1 MDRDIELRHLRYFLA
16 VAEELHFG
24 RAAQRLN
31 LAQPPLSQQIRKL
44 EEILGYP
51 LFVRTSRAVRL
62 TAAGEVFL
70 DRARRTLRNVQEDID
85 EARSI
90 GRGDVGFLRVGFIGS
105 SMLTPLPEVLG
116 SYRQQYPRVQLQL
129 QESYSAGLEQAL
141 LKGTLDAGFLRDG
154 DPTQGLTIEP
164 LFSEA
169 YVAVVPRTHS
179 LAANKVI
186 SAGQLRDEPFVLFH
200 PANGK
205 LAYERTVSLCLEH
218 GYRPRVVQEAP
229 QWLTIL
235 RLIGAGLG
243 VTIAPECVRQIAS
256 PHAVCLTLRGAK
268 VHSQIELAY
277 RTNDDRAIL
286 RSFAQIARNSF
297 RGKDESTKDKKA
309 RKTGDRTAAKEQM
322 H

>member
-1 MDRDIELRHLRYFLA
+1 MDRDIELRHLRYFVA

-24 RAAQRLN
+24 RAAQRLH

-62 TAAGEVFL
+62 TSAGSVFL

-105 SMLTPLPEVLG
+105 SMLTPLPAMLG
-116 SYRQQYPRVQLQL
+116 QYRHQYPKVQLL
-129 QESYSAGLEQAL
+129 LSESFSSSLGQSL
-141 LKGTLDAGFLRDG
+141 LKGTLDAAFLRDG
-154 DPTQGLTIEP
+154 DPTPGLTIEP

-169 YVAVVPRTHS
+169 YVAVLPHTHP
-179 LAANKVI
+179 LAQRRSI
-186 SAGQLRDEPFVLFH
+186 SAALLRDEPFVFFS
-200 PANGK
+200 PAAGK
-205 LAYERTVSLCLEH
+205 LAYERTISLCLEH
-218 GYRPRVVQEAP
+218 GFRPNVVQEAP

-256 PHAVCLTLRGAK
+256 PHVACLSLRGAK
-268 VHSQIELAY
+268 VRSRIELAY
-277 RTNDDRAIL
+277 RSDDDRAIL
-286 RSFAQIARNSF
+286 HSFAEIARRSFS
-297 RGKDESTKDKKA
+297 KKA
-309 RKTGDRTAAKEQM
+309 K
-322 H
+322 

>member
-1 MDRDIELRHLRYFLA
+1 MDRDIELRHLRYFVA

-24 RAAQRLN
+24 RAAQRLH

-62 TAAGEVFL
+62 TSAGSVFL

-90 GRGDVGFLRVGFIGS
+90 GRGDIGFLRVGFIGS
-105 SMLTPLPEVLG
+105 SMLTPLPAMLG
-116 SYRQQYPRVQLQL
+116 QYRHQYPKVQLL
-129 QESYSAGLEQAL
+129 LREAHSSALEESL
-141 LKGTLDAGFLRDG
+141 LKGMLDAAFLRDG
-154 DPTQGLTIEP
+154 DPTPGLTIEP

-169 YVAVVPRTHS
+169 YVAVLPHTHPLGGHRS
-179 LAANKVI
+179 I
-186 SAGQLRDEPFVLFH
+186 SAALLRDEPFVFFSS
-200 PANGK
+200 AAGK
-205 LAYERTVSLCLEH
+205 LAYERTISLCLEH
-218 GYRPRVVQEAP
+218 GFRPNVVQEAP

-256 PHAVCLTLRGAK
+256 PHVACLSLRGAK
-268 VHSQIELAY
+268 VRSRIELAY
-277 RTNDDRAIL
+277 RADDDRAIL
-286 RSFAQIARNSF
+286 HSFADIARRSFRVP
-297 RGKDESTKDKKA
+297 KTKSQA
-309 RKTGDRTAAKEQM
+309 E
-322 H
+322 